1 MDTSSAYMI
10 GAIAGSIAVGVVV
23 GLVPAITGAVK
34 KKPALAVGGFFAC
47 LIAAFIMGIILAA
60 PVCGVFMYFILR
72 KPKNAANQQV
82 VVQNNV
88 VVDMQNDGQQ
98 NSNQDAV

>member
-10 GAIAGSIAVGVVV
+10 GAIVGSIAM
-23 GLVPAITGAVK
+23 GLITGAIVAITGAVK

-47 LIAAFIMGIILAA
+47 LIAAFIMGLILAV
-60 PVCGVFMYFILR
+60 PVCAIFMFFILR
-72 KPKNAANQQV
+72 KPKNEANQQV

-88 VVDMQNDGQQ
+88 VVDNQNNNQ
-98 NSNQDAV
+98 NSDMNQAV